1 MSWFH
6 NGHPYHLKEP
16 HAVQETHEGH
26 NLTKRL
32 PSRMSKGSSKACARA
47 LFEKFER
54 FCVLEQISP
63 HSIRA
68 LFSRAEICVS
78 KGALGTYIHTYIH
91 TYEISLT
98 RGLVDTPRLYA
109 QSFDHGSSSAAGLPR
124 RAVSRPSGCRN
135 RDYLT

>member
-78 KGALGTYIHTYIH
+78 KGALGNDEKTDIESSGSTSSI
-91 TYEISLT
+91 
-98 RGLVDTPRLYA
+98 RRRLLNT
-109 QSFDHGSSSAAGLPR
+109 GRWP
-124 RAVSRPSGCRN
+124 
-135 RDYLT
+135 